1 MARAKNTPAP
11 PPPPPEKPAGP
22 PDLAKM
28 SKLERLRWLVGC
40 QQAAYIAASA
50 KSSHVAAG
58 QALKELERLL
68 EELAEEEARNGD
80 QQVTE
85 EVYLGQLEQASRD
98 MATQH
103 LEPFVREFLA
113 RHPGVKIIRQGA
125 ACRHCGKGP

>member
-1 MARAKNTPAP
+1 MGRTKNAPVP
-11 PPPPPEKPAGP
+11 PPPPPEKPVGP
-22 PDLAKM
+22 PDLSQM
-28 SKLERLRWLVGC
+28 NRLERLRWLVGR
-40 QQAAYIAASA
+40 QQDAYLAASA

-68 EELAEEEARNGD
+68 EELAQEEARAGERE
-80 QQVTE
+80 VSE
-85 EVYLGQLEQASRD
+85 EVYLGQLEQASRE

>member
-1 MARAKNTPAP
+1 
-11 PPPPPEKPAGP
+11 
-22 PDLAKM
+22 M
-28 SKLERLRWLVGC
+28 SKLDRLRWLVER
-40 QQAAYIAASA
+40 QQDAYVAASA

-68 EELAEEEARNGD
+68 EELAQEEARAGD

-85 EVYLGQLEQASRD
+85 EVYMGQLEQASRD

-125 ACRHCGKGP
+125 ACRHCGKRP